1 MNIVKVDGNWTEGY
15 TLDYHTIYSIPLGE
29 DEYGRMRF
37 DTTRTE
43 LGALLYKM
51 KYNGRVDTSA
61 EIVDLISP
69 FLNDWLINKE
79 IDFVIPVPPTE
90 QRTLQP
96 VFAVAVQIAQRY
108 NLGYDLGVFEKI
120 SNTPA
125 KNMPKENKN
134 LFGTVKTLKQ
144 ANTIHNILLVDDL
157 YETGSTANECARLLL
172 QDKNIKNIYYL
183 ALTKTR

>member
-15 TLDYHTIYSIPLGE
+15 ILDYHTIYSIPLGE

-96 VFAVAVQIAQRY
+96 VFAVAVQIAECY
-108 NLGYDLGVFEKI
+108 NLGYDLGVFEKT

-125 KNMPKENKN
+125 KNMPKDNKN
-134 LFGTVKTLKQ
+134 LAGTIKALKQ
-144 ANTIHNILLVDDL
+144 ANSVHNVLLVDDL
-157 YETGSTANECARLLL
+157 YESGSTANECARLLL
-172 QDKNIKNIYYL
+172 QDKNIRNIYYL
-183 ALTKTR
+183 ALTRTR